1 MCSVLTDSAWIPVRN
16 DVHLSGKLPF
26 ILWAEETY
34 TNLTYFTYLHTT
46 KLRPLI
52 SCSKNLNTNLNT
64 SWAAPANG
72 IFPNQVMY
80 FPVTERYKI

>member
-52 SCSKNLNTNLNT
+52 SCSKNLKHKLKYFLGST
-64 SWAAPANG
+64 SKWYISQSGDVLPSDRT
-72 IFPNQVMY
+72 I
-80 FPVTERYKI
+80 